1 MDMAHG
7 DYMQTWAAVSADL
20 IQPVQVN
27 QSLYADD
34 ESQVHSHTKARRID
48 VRWPIHHDGKSEF
61 IEPCG
66 FCVYV
71 NMKALLMHKIT
82 QKVVDL
88 DEVISVQITSA
99 ARAVLCLVL
108 VFV

>member
-1 MDMAHG
+1 
-7 DYMQTWAAVSADL
+7 
-20 IQPVQVN
+20 
-27 QSLYADD
+27 
-34 ESQVHSHTKARRID
+34 
-48 VRWPIHHDGKSEF
+48 
-61 IEPCG
+61 
-66 FCVYV
+66 VYV